1 MTPLSEFQR
10 RLDEYQAAVQRHS
23 ALASGIGN
31 ARLAVALAGVFLFWL
46 VFVHRGAS
54 PWWLPLPIVVFV
66 VLMIRH
72 DAALRAQKMAERAV
86 KLYQDGLARL
96 DGSWP
101 GRGVTGA
108 GFEPADHPYAASLD
122 LFGRGSLFELLCTA
136 RTRGGEETLA
146 QWLLHGASTAEVEAR
161 QGAVKDLQPRLDLR
175 EQLALLGED
184 VRAAVHPD
192 TLMRWGT
199 APPVGLTAGH
209 RAAALLLPACTLVSF
224 GVMAATGFRIPFLLA
239 LIAQIT
245 FSFLMRP
252 KVFAVLNGLEEPSRE
267 LGLIASLLARLERED
282 FASSKLLELRGS
294 LEEGGVTPSAQ
305 VAGLARLVGLL
316 DLRRNQ
322 LFAPIGLMLM
332 WGLNCSWAIERW
344 RRVHGPSI
352 PQWLRTLGEMEA
364 LLALAGYAWE
374 HPGDRFP
381 EVVEGQPVLDGEEL
395 AHPLLPPGRV
405 VANSVRLD
413 AAQPLIVISGSN
425 MSGKS
430 TMLRTVGVS
439 VVMALAGAPVRAKRL
454 VLSPV
459 RVGASIRV
467 VDSLQEGNS
476 RFFAEIVLLRRIV
489 ELTKQGPPLLFLLD
503 EVLSGTN
510 SHDRRI
516 GAAGV
521 IQGLV
526 KRGAIGLVTTHDLA
540 LTHIAE
546 QVKPRGINMHF
557 EDRMEDGQMKFDYT
571 IRPGVVAKSNALELM
586 RSIGLEV

>member
-1 MTPLSEFQR
+1 MTPLSEYRR
-10 RLDEYQAAVQRHS
+10 RLAEYEAAVQRFTS
-23 ALASGIGN
+23 MASRIGN

-54 PWWLPLPIVVFV
+54 PWWLPLPVVVFV

-72 DAALRAQKMAERAV
+72 DAALRGQKLSQRAV

-96 DGSWP
+96 DGSWA
-101 GRGVTGA
+101 GRGVSGSEY
-108 GFEPADHPYAASLD
+108 EPADHAYAASLD
-122 LFGRGSLFELLCTA
+122 LFGRNSLFELLCTA

-146 QWLLHGASTAEVEAR
+146 QWLLHGSSKLEVEAR
-161 QGAVKDLQPRLDLR
+161 QGAVRDLQPRVELR
-175 EQLALLGED
+175 EQLALMGED
-184 VRAAVHPD
+184 VRAGVHPD

-199 APPVGLTAGH
+199 SPPVGLTVGH
-209 RAAALLLPACTLVSF
+209 RAAAILLPVCTLASF
-224 GVMAATGFRIPFLLA
+224 GIWAATGIRIPFLVA
-239 LIAQIT
+239 LLAQIS
-245 FSFLMRP
+245 FSYLMRP
-252 KVFAVLNGLEEPSRE
+252 KVFQVLNGLEEPSRE
-267 LGLIASLLARLERED
+267 LGLIASLLDRLEKED
-282 FASSKLLELRGS
+282 FTAPRLLELRGS
-294 LEEGGVTPSAQ
+294 LEKGGVSPSKQ

-322 LFAPIGLMLM
+322 LFAPIGLILL

-374 HPGDRFP
+374 HPEDRFP
-381 EVVEGQPVLDGEEL
+381 VIVEGRPAIHGEDL

-405 VANSVRLD
+405 VANSIRLD
-413 AAQPLIVISGSN
+413 AEQPLIVISGSN

-439 VVMALAGAPVRAKRL
+439 VVMALAGAPVRAKQL
-454 VLSPV
+454 TLSPV
-459 RVGASIRV
+459 TVGASIRV

-546 QVKPRGINMHF
+546 QVEPHGVNMHF

>member
-1 MTPLSEFQR
+1 
-10 RLDEYQAAVQRHS
+10 
-23 ALASGIGN
+23 
-31 ARLAVALAGVFLFWL
+31 
-46 VFVHRGAS
+46 
-54 PWWLPLPIVVFV
+54 
-66 VLMIRH
+66 
-72 DAALRAQKMAERAV
+72 
-86 KLYQDGLARL
+86 
-96 DGSWP
+96 
-101 GRGVTGA
+101 VTGA
-108 GFEPADHPYAASLD
+108 EFEPADHPYAASLD

-146 QWLLHGASTAEVEAR
+146 HWLLHGASKSEVEAR
-161 QGAVKDLQPRLDLR
+161 QGAVKDLQPRLELR

-209 RAAALLLPACTLVSF
+209 RVAALLLPACTLASF

-282 FASSKLLELRGS
+282 FASAKLLELRGS
-294 LEEGGVTPSAQ
+294 LEEGGVTPSKQ

-374 HPGDRFP
+374 HPEDRFP
-381 EVVEGQPVLDGEEL
+381 EVVEGQPVLEGEEL
-395 AHPLLPPGRV
+395 AHPLLPPARV

-430 TMLRTVGVS
+430 TMLRTAGVS

-546 QVKPRGINMHF
+546 QVEPRGINMHF